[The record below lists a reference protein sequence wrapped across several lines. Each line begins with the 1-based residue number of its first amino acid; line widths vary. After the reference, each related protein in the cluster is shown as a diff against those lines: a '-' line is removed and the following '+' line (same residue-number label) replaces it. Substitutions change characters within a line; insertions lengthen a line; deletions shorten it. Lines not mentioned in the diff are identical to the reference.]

1 MFNCSI
7 MVVMALC
14 ACLHSSQR
22 RNEATLT
29 APVTMLKCTVSIF
42 PEKRNI
48 LGQKVLSDQELTFVN
63 DLFESA
69 HKDRY
74 AFVCCEYF
82 LQTEDGRT
90 VGILMDNEQGL
101 AEGFDLG
108 VNMNA
113 KETRTKRF
121 HNTKMI
127 QRVEDQKRLYSLV
140 HELFSSHPK

>member
-63 DLFESA
+63 DLF
-69 HKDRY
+69 
-74 AFVCCEYF
+74 V
-82 LQTEDGRT
+82 GR
-90 VGILMDNEQGL
+90 
-101 AEGFDLG
+101 EGQPPATPMSIKYG
-108 VNMNA
+108 RIG
-113 KETRTKRF
+113 K
-121 HNTKMI
+121 
-127 QRVEDQKRLYSLV
+127 
-140 HELFSSHPK
+140 

>member
-1 MFNCSI
+1 
-7 MVVMALC
+7 MALC